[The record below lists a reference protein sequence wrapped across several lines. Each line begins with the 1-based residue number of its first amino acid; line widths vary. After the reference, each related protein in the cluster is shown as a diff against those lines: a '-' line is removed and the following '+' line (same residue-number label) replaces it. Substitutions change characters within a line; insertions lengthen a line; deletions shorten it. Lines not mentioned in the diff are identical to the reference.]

1 MIKIEHSI
9 VINRPVEDV
18 FAVVTNLE
26 NNPKWGSG
34 LLEAVKTSD
43 GPIGVGTTWR
53 LVRKVLGQR
62 LEAESEVTEYELNRN
77 YVQRSKSPFPVEVR
91 QTYEAVEGGTRI
103 SITLEAEPGG
113 FFKLAEPLLKST
125 AKRDIDAEFANLK
138 DLMEAHA
145 L

>member
-9 VINRPVEDV
+9 VINRPIEEV
-18 FAVVTNLE
+18 FAVVTNVE

-34 LLEAVKTSD
+34 LLKAVKTSD

-53 LVRKVLGQR
+53 LVRKVLGQQ
-62 LEAESEVTEYELNRN
+62 LEAEVEVTEYELNRN
-77 YVQRSKSPFPVEVR
+77 YVQRSKSPFPGAVR
-91 QTYEAVEGGTRI
+91 QTYEAVEDGTRI
-103 SITLEAEPGG
+103 SIILEAEPGG
-113 FFKLAEPLLKST
+113 LFRLAEPLLKST
-125 AKRDIDAEFANLK
+125 FKRDIDAEFANLK

>member
-1 MIKIEHSI
+1 MIKVEHSI
-9 VINRPVEDV
+9 AINRPVEEV
-18 FAVVTNLE
+18 FSVVTNLE

>member
-1 MIKIEHSI
+1 MIKVEHSI
-9 VINRPVEDV
+9 VINRPVEEV
-18 FAVVTNLE
+18 FAVVTNVE

-34 LLEAVKTSD
+34 LLEAVKTSE

-103 SITLEAEPGG
+103 TITLEAEPGG

-125 AKRDIDAEFANLK
+125 AKREIDAEFANLK
-138 DLMEAHA
+138 DLMEGHA

>member
-1 MIKIEHSI
+1 MIKVEHSI
-9 VINRPVEDV
+9 VINRPVEEV
-18 FAVVTNLE
+18 FSVVTNVE

-53 LVRKVLGQR
+53 LVRKVIGQR

-77 YVQRSKSPFPVEVR
+77 YVQRSKSPFPVVVR

-103 SITLEAEPGG
+103 TITSEAEPGG
-113 FFKLAEPLLKST
+113 FLKLAEPLLKST

-138 DLMEAHA
+138 DLM
-145 L
+145 

>member
-1 MIKIEHSI
+1 MIKIEHGI
-9 VINRPVEDV
+9 VINRPIEEV

-53 LVRKVLGQR
+53 LVRKVLGRR
-62 LEAESEVTEYELNRN
+62 LEAESEVIEYELNRN

-113 FFKLAEPLLKST
+113 FFKLAGPLLKST

>member
-9 VINRPVEDV
+9 VINRPIEEV

-62 LEAESEVTEYELNRN
+62 LEAESEVIEYELNRN

-125 AKRDIDAEFANLK
+125 AKRDIDAEFSNLK

>member
-34 LLEAVKTSD
+34 LLEAVKTSE

-103 SITLEAEPGG
+103 TITLEAEPGG

-125 AKRDIDAEFANLK
+125 AKRDIDVEFANLK